1 MGGPGL
7 NLGLQDAIN
16 LGWKLAAE
24 INGWAPAGL
33 LDTYESERHPVAE
46 RVMMHSLAQSALI
59 APGPEISGLR
69 DVAELVRIPAVAAHL
84 AELLAGSDTRYDVG
98 DDHHLSGRLVPD
110 FSVTTDGTRMRIAD
124 LLHTARPLLID
135 GTGVAAAVAE
145 EWRDRIEIVSGAI
158 TLTESNR
165 SVDTAS
171 GPDIASTPAA
181 MLLRPDGYVAW
192 AADDASADGLHRALT
207 RWFGA
212 APVLSHAQ

>member
-1 MGGPGL
+1 MDMRGL
-7 NLGLQDAIN
+7 HRP
-16 LGWKLAAE
+16 AA
-24 INGWAPAGL
+24 GDDAPAIRHRFRATRSAGCRWTWRNSRTNPLYALPIPQPRLVAL
-33 LDTYESERHPVAE
+33 LVA
-46 RVMMHSLAQSALI
+46 RAQEL
-59 APGPEISGLR
+59 GVVVRWGHRLR
-69 DVAELVRIPAVAAHL
+69 DLEAHRDQVIAAVDGPDGDYAAHRT
-84 AELLAGSDTRYDVG
+84 AAADRRDGR
-98 DDHHLSGRLVPD
+98 SGRR
-110 FSVTTDGTRMRIAD
+110 SG
-124 LLHTARPLLID
+124 
-135 GTGVAAAVAE
+135 G

-181 MLLRPDGYVAW
+181 MLLRPGGYVAW